1 MQKIIRQLA
10 NELNIREKQVANTLG
25 LIEEGSTL
33 PFIARYRKEVTGG
46 LDDALLRKF
55 FERFTYLKNLEIH
68 RKEIYRLI
76 DEQEHMTDEIA
87 VSIEKAKTITELDDI
102 YRPYRP
108 KRRTRAT
115 IAKEKGLGPLADI
128 IWLQETTD
136 QEIDRLAL
144 DFINEDEGIK
154 TSQEAIG
161 LALDIIAEK
170 ISDDAKIRKLIRE
183 YTFKNGILLTKAVT
197 DKESV
202 YEMYYDF
209 SEPVSHIVSH
219 RILAINRAEK
229 EKFINVTI
237 SVDQDQVV
245 NLVLARLLTETCRC
259 PQLIEA
265 ALIDAYKRLIA
276 PSIEREI
283 RNQLT
288 VKAEEQAIKVFGENL
303 CNLLLQPPIKGSV
316 VMGVDPGY
324 RTGNKIAVVDETG
337 KVLDTAIV
345 YITLDHHDK
354 AKGKKIMK
362 RLIDDHKVNI
372 IAIGNGT
379 GSKESEI
386 VVAELCSELDNGI
399 QYIIVNEAGAS
410 VYSASKLASEEFPQ
424 YDVGLR
430 SAVSIARRLIDP
442 LAELVKIDPKSIG
455 VGQYQHDVNQKELAE
470 SLKGVVEYC
479 VNSVGIDLNT
489 ASASLLQYVSGIT
502 ASIAKN
508 IILYRDEKG
517 RFNNRKELLNVKM
530 LGPKT
535 FEQCA
540 GFLRIRDGEN
550 ILDNTAVH
558 PESYEAVNKLFKSLN
573 WSIEDIS
580 NGIEIK
586 QLTDSASLDLGQ
598 LASSIGLGEPTLV
611 DILEELK
618 KPGRDPRDELPKPLL
633 RTDIVGLEDL
643 KEGMVLTGTVRNV
656 IDFGVFVDIGVHQD
670 GLVHISKLSD
680 KYVRHPTDIVQ
691 VGDIVKVKVLDVDIE
706 RKRISLSM
714 KDL

>member
-337 KVLDTAIV
+337 KVLETAIV

-379 GSKESEI
+379 SSKESEI

>member
-303 CNLLLQPPIKGSV
+303 RNLLLQPPIKGSV

-517 RFNNRKELLNVKM
+517 RFNNRIELLNVKM

>member
-470 SLKGVVEYC
+470 SLKGEVEYC

>member
-10 NELNIREKQVANTLG
+10 NELNIQEKQVANTLG

-237 SVDQDQVV
+237 SVDQDQVA
-245 NLVLARLLTETCRC
+245 NLVIARLLTETCRC

-379 GSKESEI
+379 SSKESEI

-586 QLTDSASLDLGQ
+586 QLTDFASLDLGQ

>member
-502 ASIAKN
+502 ASIAKS

>member
-87 VSIEKAKTITELDDI
+87 VSIEKAETITELDDI

-108 KRRTRAT
+108 KRRTRAK

-265 ALIDAYKRLIA
+265 ALIDTYKRLIA

-470 SLKGVVEYC
+470 SLKGEVEYC

>member
-10 NELNIREKQVANTLG
+10 NELNIQEKQVANTLG

-586 QLTDSASLDLGQ
+586 QLTDFASLDLGQ

>member
-55 FERFTYLKNLEIH
+55 FERFTYLENLEIH

-144 DFINEDEGIK
+144 DFINEEEGIK

-183 YTFKNGILLTKAVT
+183 YTFKNGILITKAVT

-237 SVDQDQVV
+237 SVDQDKVV

>member
-517 RFNNRKELLNVKM
+517 RFNNRKELLYVKM

>member
-399 QYIIVNEAGAS
+399 QYSIVNEAGAA
-410 VYSASKLASEEFPQ
+410 VYSAS
-424 YDVGLR
+424 
-430 SAVSIARRLIDP
+430 
-442 LAELVKIDPKSIG
+442 
-455 VGQYQHDVNQKELAE
+455 
-470 SLKGVVEYC
+470 
-479 VNSVGIDLNT
+479 
-489 ASASLLQYVSGIT
+489 
-502 ASIAKN
+502 
-508 IILYRDEKG
+508 
-517 RFNNRKELLNVKM
+517 
-530 LGPKT
+530 
-535 FEQCA
+535 
-540 GFLRIRDGEN
+540 
-550 ILDNTAVH
+550 
-558 PESYEAVNKLFKSLN
+558 
-573 WSIEDIS
+573 
-580 NGIEIK
+580 
-586 QLTDSASLDLGQ
+586 
-598 LASSIGLGEPTLV
+598 
-611 DILEELK
+611 
-618 KPGRDPRDELPKPLL
+618 
-633 RTDIVGLEDL
+633 
-643 KEGMVLTGTVRNV
+643 
-656 IDFGVFVDIGVHQD
+656 
-670 GLVHISKLSD
+670 
-680 KYVRHPTDIVQ
+680 
-691 VGDIVKVKVLDVDIE
+691 
-706 RKRISLSM
+706 
-714 KDL
+714 

>member
-283 RNQLT
+283 RNQLI

>member
-10 NELNIREKQVANTLG
+10 NELNIQEKQVANTLG

-303 CNLLLQPPIKGSV
+303 RNLLLQPPIKGSV

-558 PESYEAVNKLFKSLN
+558 PESYEAVNRLFKSLN

-586 QLTDSASLDLGQ
+586 QLTDFASLDLGQ

>member
-10 NELNIREKQVANTLG
+10 NELNIQEKQVANTLG

-219 RILAINRAEK
+219 RILAINRAEN

-540 GFLRIRDGEN
+540 GFLRIRDGKN

>member
-10 NELNIREKQVANTLG
+10 NELNIQEKQVANTLG

-76 DEQEHMTDEIA
+76 DEQEYMTDEIA

-337 KVLDTAIV
+337 KVLDTAIA

-517 RFNNRKELLNVKM
+517 RFNNRIELLNVKM

>member
-87 VSIEKAKTITELDDI
+87 VSIEKAETITELDDI

-108 KRRTRAT
+108 KRRTRAK

-470 SLKGVVEYC
+470 SLKGEVEYC

>member
-558 PESYEAVNKLFKSLN
+558 PESYEAVNRLFKSLN

-586 QLTDSASLDLGQ
+586 QLTDSASLDLGH
-598 LASSIGLGEPTLV
+598 LARSIGLGEPTLV

>member
-337 KVLDTAIV
+337 KVLDIAIV

-586 QLTDSASLDLGQ
+586 QLTDFASLDLGQ

>member
-379 GSKESEI
+379 SSKESEI

>member
-386 VVAELCSELDNGI
+386 VVAELCSELDKGI

-470 SLKGVVEYC
+470 SLKGEVEYC

>member
-10 NELNIREKQVANTLG
+10 NELNIQEKQVANTLG

>member
-517 RFNNRKELLNVKM
+517 RFNNRIELLNVKM

>member
-183 YTFKNGILLTKAVT
+183 YTFKNGILLTKTVT

-386 VVAELCSELDNGI
+386 VVAELCSELDKGI

-470 SLKGVVEYC
+470 SLKGEVEYC

>member
-558 PESYEAVNKLFKSLN
+558 PESYEAVNRLFKSLN

>member
-10 NELNIREKQVANTLG
+10 NELNIQEKQVANTLG

-161 LALDIIAEK
+161 LALDIISEK

-245 NLVLARLLTETCRC
+245 NLLLARLLTETCRC

-470 SLKGVVEYC
+470 SLKGEVEYC

>member
-586 QLTDSASLDLGQ
+586 QLTDFASLDLGQ

>member
-10 NELNIREKQVANTLG
+10 NELNIQEKQVANTLG

-76 DEQEHMTDEIA
+76 DEQEYMTDEIA

-517 RFNNRKELLNVKM
+517 RFNNRIELLNVKM

>member
-276 PSIEREI
+276 PSVEREI

-303 CNLLLQPPIKGSV
+303 RNLLLQPPIKGSV

-586 QLTDSASLDLGQ
+586 QLTDFASLDLGQ

>member
-558 PESYEAVNKLFKSLN
+558 PESYEAVNRLFKSLN

-586 QLTDSASLDLGQ
+586 QLTDFASLDLGQ

>member
-10 NELNIREKQVANTLG
+10 NELNIQEKQVANTLG

-517 RFNNRKELLNVKM
+517 RFNNRIELLNVKM

>member
-245 NLVLARLLTETCRC
+245 NLVLAMLLTETCRC

>member
-303 CNLLLQPPIKGSV
+303 RNLLLQPPIKGSV

>member
-10 NELNIREKQVANTLG
+10 NELNIQEKQVANTLG

-237 SVDQDQVV
+237 SVDQDQVA
-245 NLVLARLLTETCRC
+245 NLVIARLLTETCRC

-379 GSKESEI
+379 SSKESEI

>member
-337 KVLDTAIV
+337 KVLDTAIA

-517 RFNNRKELLNVKM
+517 RFNNRIELLNVKM

>member
-1 MQKIIRQLA
+1 MKSRA
-10 NELNIREKQVANTLG
+10 
-25 LIEEGSTL
+25 
-33 PFIARYRKEVTGG
+33 F
-46 LDDALLRKF
+46 
-55 FERFTYLKNLEIH
+55 
-68 RKEIYRLI
+68 
-76 DEQEHMTDEIA
+76 
-87 VSIEKAKTITELDDI
+87 SIEKAKTITELDDI

-586 QLTDSASLDLGQ
+586 QLTDFASLDLGQ

>member
-10 NELNIREKQVANTLG
+10 NELNIQEKQVANTLG

-303 CNLLLQPPIKGSV
+303 RNLLLQPPIKGSV

-470 SLKGVVEYC
+470 SLKGEVEYC

>member
-303 CNLLLQPPIKGSV
+303 RNLLLQPPIKGSV

-586 QLTDSASLDLGQ
+586 QLTDFASLDLGQ

>member
-502 ASIAKN
+502 ASIAKS

-558 PESYEAVNKLFKSLN
+558 AESYEAVNKLFKSLN

-691 VGDIVKVKVLDVDIE
+691 VGDIVKVKVLDVNIE